1 MQHFYATFR
10 IYYPMCVH
18 PGQVN
23 IRKSIETL
31 FVLIVAIK
39 PKCSSTNE
47 QTPANSNRNQ
57 FVESNVNPKQMVRKC
72 YIQCIFFHLSMKSR
86 WLSVQLSNVHPQGE
100 MNTIYLCSYWSHGH
114 NVCDADQCQI
124 CGLLDVFMSVDVM
137 NIH

>member
-1 MQHFYATFR
+1 
-10 IYYPMCVH
+10 
-18 PGQVN
+18 
-23 IRKSIETL
+23 
-31 FVLIVAIK
+31 
-39 PKCSSTNE
+39 
-47 QTPANSNRNQ
+47 
-57 FVESNVNPKQMVRKC
+57 MVRKC
-72 YIQCIFFHLSMKSR
+72 YIQCIFFHLSVKSR